1 MGVLFTWK
9 PKDQCLKKL
18 VFSEELWREEEGG
31 FDQVLW
37 SVNEV
42 VLMWM

>member
-1 MGVLFTWK
+1 MRVLFTWK
-9 PKDQCLKKL
+9 PEDQYLEKL
-18 VFSEELWREEEGG
+18 VFLEDWWREGEGV
-31 FDQVLW
+31 FHQVLW